1 MKQGSA
7 RINLNKILQLPNAE
21 QQRAENV
28 KIDNKYL
35 ESLVN
40 TYDRQTF
47 LLKDIKE
54 VNKNQDKKNDAKK
67 EFAKQCYDKHA
78 LPKPAIVVQSKV
90 KEEMY
95 ALTNTIINGEQLDSL
110 ASILKLMDDSLKELC
125 LSNNNIADKHFSDLL
140 EMILADEIMR
150 QDL

>member
-1 MKQGSA
+1 MK
-7 RINLNKILQLPNAE
+7 
-21 QQRAENV
+21 
-28 KIDNKYL
+28 
-35 ESLVN
+35 

-54 VNKNQDKKNDAKK
+54 VNKNQEKKRDAKK

-78 LPKPAIVVQSKV
+78 LPKPNIVVQNKV

-95 ALTNTIINGEQLDSL
+95 ALTNTIINQEQLESL

-125 LSNNNIADKHFSDLL
+125 LSNNNITDRQFSDLL
-140 EMILADEIMR
+140 EIIIADEYMQ
-150 QDL
+150 QDLQQITYSNNNELGPRSIYMLQ